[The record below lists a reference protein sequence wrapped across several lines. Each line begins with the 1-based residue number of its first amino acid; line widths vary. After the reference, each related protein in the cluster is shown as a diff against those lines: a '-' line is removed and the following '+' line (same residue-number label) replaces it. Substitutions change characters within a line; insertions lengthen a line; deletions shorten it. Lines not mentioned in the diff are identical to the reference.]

1 MPITPASNPRRA
13 PLVLV
18 VEDDE
23 NLRLALVDNL
33 EDEGYEVMAA
43 ANGAAAREAVAE
55 RTPDV
60 VVLDLMLPDTDGYTL
75 CRRLRSEPHP
85 PRVLMLTARTL
96 EDDVVRGFEVGA
108 DDYLA
113 KPYRLRELL
122 ARVRALLR
130 RGNTGAERFQ
140 LGGFEVDVPARAV
153 RDGHGSDV
161 DLTKTEF
168 DLLVMLLRNADR
180 ALDRDTILDELRGRH
195 VMVDPRTIDNFV
207 SSLKRKLAW
216 CPEAPWRIA
225 SVRGVGY
232 RLER

>member
-1 MPITPASNPRRA
+1 
-13 PLVLV
+13 
-18 VEDDE
+18 
-23 NLRLALVDNL
+23 
-33 EDEGYEVMAA
+33 
-43 ANGAAAREAVAE
+43 
-55 RTPDV
+55 
-60 VVLDLMLPDTDGYTL
+60 
-75 CRRLRSEPHP
+75 
-85 PRVLMLTARTL
+85 MLTARTL

-130 RGNTGAERFQ
+130 RGDVATESFR
-140 LGGFEVDVPARAV
+140 LGTFEIDVPARAV
-153 RDGHGSDV
+153 RDARGRDV
-161 DLTKTEF
+161 ELTKTEF
-168 DLLVMLLRNADR
+168 DLLVMLLRHEDQ

-207 SSLKRKLAW
+207 SSVKRKLDWSPDSA
-216 CPEAPWRIA
+216 WRIA

>member
-1 MPITPASNPRRA
+1 MPGKPHPGQAHTPR
-13 PLVLV
+13 VLV

-23 NLRLALVDNL
+23 SLRVALADNL
-33 EDEGYEVMAA
+33 EDEGYEVVVA
-43 ANGAAAREAVAE
+43 ANGAAARQALAE
-55 RTPDV
+55 HSPDL

-75 CRRLRSEPHP
+75 CQRIRSEPHP

-96 EDDVVRGFEVGA
+96 EDDVVRGFDVGA

-130 RGNTGAERFQ
+130 RGETAPELFRLGA
-140 LGGFEVDVPARAV
+140 FEVDVPARAV
-153 RDGHGSDV
+153 RGEGGLEV
-161 DLTKTEF
+161 ELTKTEF

-216 CPEAPWRIA
+216 TPDSPWRIA